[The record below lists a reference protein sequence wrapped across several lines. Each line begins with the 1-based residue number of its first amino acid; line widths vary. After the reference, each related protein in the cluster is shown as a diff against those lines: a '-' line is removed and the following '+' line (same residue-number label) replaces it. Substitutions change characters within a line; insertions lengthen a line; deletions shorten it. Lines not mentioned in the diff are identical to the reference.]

1 MLTLTR
7 FSGYFQY
14 RGICCIVNF
23 HRVQHINI
31 RFRRMSQAQV
41 NTMHTHAHTHHMA
54 IIAGATRAL
63 SVCGY
68 VSHGYCKF
76 KSSVVDAKTQ
86 TRDIHH
92 VNDDNNDIR
101 AARDISREN
110 GKIHCFAA
118 TTAVVGAGCR

>member
-1 MLTLTR
+1 
-7 FSGYFQY
+7 
-14 RGICCIVNF
+14 
-23 HRVQHINI
+23 
-31 RFRRMSQAQV
+31 
-41 NTMHTHAHTHHMA
+41 MA

-110 GKIHCFAA
+110 GKIHCLAA
-118 TTAVVGAGCR
+118 TAVVGAGCR